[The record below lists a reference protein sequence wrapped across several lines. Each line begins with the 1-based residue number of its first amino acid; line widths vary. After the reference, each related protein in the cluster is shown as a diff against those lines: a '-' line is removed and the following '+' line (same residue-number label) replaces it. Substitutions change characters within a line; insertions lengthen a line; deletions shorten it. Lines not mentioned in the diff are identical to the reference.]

1 MKICDILK
9 DEDNENLLK
18 KWLEFREE
26 DLCHMDEDDKRYLIN
41 FDDYSQKILNNVTG
55 ESYKYYM
62 TGFSDAIRLLAATL
76 KL

>member
-9 DEDNENLLK
+9 DEENENLLK